1 MNNKYK
7 SNENYCI
14 KEGEVQLD
22 PEVPAL
28 EVPEVSITPEELA
41 ESVEV
46 TTVPSPPDDPTAT
59 EPTAID
65 PVEAAGEQPT
75 MVFTATSDSS
85 SPPPPP
91 RTRPRIGV
99 KSIRGRAPVVINAA
113 EVRERAQVDLE
124 AKILDTNWTNI
135 DHVFEEVD
143 YLNSQIRAVG
153 NVKGDI
159 VRSGLRLTVIL
170 RVAAE
175 QWSETISKYKAEVH
189 RERFVKEKLEE
200 ELRDAQRDEWN
211 NSARDL
217 LIRCKALE
225 AEVLKE
231 RSERSALEK
240 KLQSAQQATPM
251 EVDHGQLLAELR
263 SLKEQNALL
272 NAEVAALAG
281 NVAEHGTGPTEAEL
295 LREVELEKL
304 RLENETLIA
313 KVKSHEQ
320 ATAKTSKSNT
330 KRKKKT
336 KKLNQG
342 AEIAIPTAP
351 AGNDEGEDG
360 RADGAPGFG
369 NGSGDGDDG
378 FTLVPSKRK
387 RKSKARTKGEAIVIK
402 ANEAKYSEI
411 LREMRTNSKLSGL
424 GEDVR
429 TVRRTRRKELLLVL
443 KKGAKESSGGYSK
456 LLADEGIGAT
466 DGTTIKA
473 LGSEVTL
480 QCKNLDET
488 TTIEDLCRCIK
499 SSCNIGDVMTN
510 VVMRKFARG
519 TKKATFKLPAEI
531 ANMVLKV
538 GKIKVNWSICPVSLV
553 IRPEVCF
560 KCLEFGHKSW
570 NCKGPDR
577 TKLCRRCGGE
587 GHKAAGCKATAKC
600 LICKGDGNKH
610 VTGSFACPS
619 YASAME
625 KLRPCK

>member
-1 MNNKYK
+1 MNNK
-7 SNENYCI
+7 SDENPSI
-14 KEGEVQLD
+14 KEGEVRPD
-22 PEVPAL
+22 PEVAVVH
-28 EVPEVSITPEELA
+28 EVPEVRNTPEEVA
-41 ESVEV
+41 ESVAFEV
-46 TTVPSPPDDPTAT
+46 TEVPEPPDDPTV
-59 EPTAID
+59 PTAID
-65 PVEAAGEQPT
+65 TVEATGEQPT
-75 MVFTATSDSS
+75 MVFTATPGSS
-85 SPPPPP
+85 SPLPPP

-99 KSIRGRAPVVINAA
+99 KSMRGRAPVVINAT
-113 EVRERAQVDLE
+113 EVRERAQVDLD
-124 AKILDTNWTNI
+124 AKIRDTNWTNI
-135 DHVFEEVD
+135 DQVFEEVD

-170 RVAAE
+170 RVAGE
-175 QWSETISKYKAEVH
+175 QWSEMISKYKAEVH

-200 ELRDAQRDEWN
+200 ELRDVQRDEWN
-211 NSARDL
+211 NSVRDL

-225 AEVLKE
+225 AEVHKE
-231 RSERSALEK
+231 RSERLVLED
-240 KLQSAQQATPM
+240 KLRSVQQVTPM
-251 EVDHGQLLAELR
+251 EVDHGQLLLELR

-295 LREVELEKL
+295 LRELELEKL
-304 RLENETLIA
+304 RLENESLNA
-313 KVKSHEQ
+313 KVRSLDQ
-320 ATAKTSKSNT
+320 ATVKTTKSNT
-330 KRKKKT
+330 KRKKNPT
-336 KKLNQG
+336 KRNQG
-342 AEIAIPTAP
+342 TEIVPPTAP
-351 AGNDEGEDG
+351 TGNDGNEGDG
-360 RADGAPGFG
+360 DAQGASGSG
-369 NGSGDGDDG
+369 NGAGDGDDG
-378 FTLVPSKRK
+378 FKLVLPKRK
-387 RKSKARTKGEAIVIK
+387 RNQKARTKGEAIVIK

-411 LREMRTNSKLSGL
+411 LKEMRTNPKLSEL

-443 KKGAKESSGGYSK
+443 KKGAKQTSGGYSK
-456 LLADEGIGAT
+456 LLTEEGIGAT
-466 DGTTIKA
+466 DGTAVKA

-488 TTIEDLCRCIK
+488 TTIQDLCESIK

-538 GKIKVNWSICPVSLV
+538 GKIKVNWSVCPISLV
-553 IRPEVCF
+553 IRPDVCF

-610 VTGSFACPS
+610 VTGSFECPS
-619 YASAME
+619 YVSAME